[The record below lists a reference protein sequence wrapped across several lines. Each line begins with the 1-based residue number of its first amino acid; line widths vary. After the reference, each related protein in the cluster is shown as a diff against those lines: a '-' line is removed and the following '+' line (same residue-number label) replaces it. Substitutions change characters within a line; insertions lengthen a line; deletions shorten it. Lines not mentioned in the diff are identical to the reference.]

1 LSILAL
7 LTNTL
12 DNTQINT
19 LKRDHLTYK
28 RIIIKIGSNVLTQSD
43 GLTDVARMQH
53 LVEQVAVFMKQG
65 VEVVL
70 VSSGAVAAGRSL
82 VSVDEKI
89 NAVAARQ
96 LLASVGQV
104 RLINIYAQLFGECD
118 LLCSQ
123 VLVTREDFRDR
134 LHYLNMMNCL
144 EILLQKK
151 VIPIVNE
158 NDVVAVTELMFTDN
172 DELAGLIASMLAAEA
187 LLILSNVDGIYDGD
201 PRLPGSKVIE
211 QLDADKDLSSFV
223 TTGKSTF
230 GRGGML
236 TKAAMAQKISRLGI
250 QVHIAN
256 GKKQNVLEEWMKGTL
271 VHTQFVAKKSQSGKK
286 RWIAHAADLATGV
299 AVINQGAEISLR
311 SDKATSLLPVG
322 VTKLEGDFAKGDII
336 RLVNEDGEQ
345 VGLGI
350 AEYSIE
356 KAKERIGKKNQ
367 RPLVHYDYLS
377 LNT

>member
-1 LSILAL
+1 
-7 LTNTL
+7 
-12 DNTQINT
+12 
-19 LKRDHLTYK
+19 LKRDHLSYK
-28 RIIIKIGSNVLTQSD
+28 RIVIKIGSNVLTRPD
-43 GLTDVARMQH
+43 GLPDQGRMQH
-53 LVEQVAVFMKQG
+53 LVEQMAVFMRQG
-65 VEVVL
+65 IEVIL

-82 VSVDEKI
+82 LSIDEKI

-104 RLINIYAQLFGECD
+104 RLINIYAQLFGEHD

-134 LHYLNMMNCL
+134 LHYLNMKNCL

-151 VIPIVNE
+151 VIPVVNE

-187 LLILSNVDGIYDGD
+187 LVILSNVDGIYDGD
-201 PRLPGSKVIE
+201 PGLPGSRVIE
-211 QLDADKDLSSFV
+211 ELDADKDLSEFV
-223 TTGKSTF
+223 TIGKSSF

-256 GKKQNVLEEWMKGTL
+256 GKKENVLEQWMKGSL
-271 VHTQFVAKKSQSGKK
+271 VHTQFVARKSQSGKK
-286 RWIAHAADLATGV
+286 RWLAHAGDLATGV
-299 AVINQGAEISLR
+299 VVINGGAEASLL

-322 VTKLEGDFAKGDII
+322 ITKLEGDFAKGDII
-336 RLVNEDGEQ
+336 RLVNDDGQQ

-350 AEYSIE
+350 AEYSME

-377 LNT
+377 LNK